1 MKEIF
6 LTADLHLGHEKT
18 ACVFTREDGTKLRP
32 FESAEHQ
39 DEVLVQNWN
48 AVVKTT
54 DKVYVLGD
62 VAMKAKDLKTMLR
75 LNGDKVLVAGNH
87 DIFGAK
93 ELLKYFRDVRAY
105 HVMDKILFSHIP
117 VHADSIGRFRA
128 NIHGHLHERV
138 VLLPCGKPD
147 PRYLCVS
154 VEQTGFTPVNYSEVL
169 ETVKHSEQYVLDY
182 NLESNFK
189 PKGNHAA

>member
-18 ACVFTREDGTKLRP
+18 ACVFTKEDGSKLRP
-32 FESAEHQ
+32 FVSAEHQ

-48 AVVKTT
+48 AVVKPT

-87 DIFGAK
+87 DNFGAK

-117 VHADSIGRFRA
+117 VHTDSIGRFRA
-128 NIHGHLHERV
+128 NIHGHLHEKV
-138 VLLPCGKPD
+138 VQLPCGKPD
-147 PRYLCVS
+147 PRYLCAS
-154 VEQTGFTPVNYSEVL
+154 VEQHDFAPVNYQAML
-169 ETVKHSEQYVLDY
+169 NKIINNEQNPL
-182 NLESNFK
+182 NLKSNFK

>member
-1 MKEIF
+1 MKEVF
-6 LTADLHLGHEKT
+6 LTADLHLGSEKT

-48 AVVKTT
+48 SVVKPT

-62 VAMKAKDLKTMLR
+62 VCMKAKDLKTMLR

-105 HVMDKILFSHIP
+105 HVMDRILFSHVP
-117 VHADSIGRFRA
+117 VHTDSIGRFRA

-138 VLLPCGKPD
+138 VQLACGKPD

-154 VEQTGFTPVNYSEVL
+154 VEQHEFSPVNYQALLDKLSNQEENL
-169 ETVKHSEQYVLDY
+169 GTVF
-182 NLESNFK
+182 N
-189 PKGNHAA
+189 

>member
-6 LTADLHLGHEKT
+6 LTADLHLGSEKT

-48 AVVKTT
+48 AVVKPK

-62 VAMKAKDLKTMLR
+62 VAMKAKDLKTVLR
-75 LNGDKVLVAGNH
+75 LNGDKVLVQGNH
-87 DIFGAK
+87 DCGFGAK

-105 HVMDKILFSHIP
+105 HVMDRILFSHIP
-117 VHADSIGRFRA
+117 VHTDSVVRFRA
-128 NIHGHLHERV
+128 NIHGHLHEKV
-138 VLLPCGKPD
+138 VQLRCGKPD
-147 PRYLCVS
+147 PRYFCVS
-154 VEQTGFTPVNYSEVL
+154 VEQCKFAPVNYQVL
-169 ETVKHSEQYVLDY
+169 LDK
-182 NLESNFK
+182 LSK
-189 PKGNHAA
+189 S

>member
-6 LTADLHLGHEKT
+6 LTADLHLGHQKT
-18 ACVFTREDGTKLRP
+18 ACGFTKEDGSKLRP
-32 FESAEHQ
+32 FDSAEHQ

-48 AVVKTT
+48 AVVKPT

-62 VAMKAKDLKTMLR
+62 VCMKAKDLKTILR
-75 LNGDKVLVAGNH
+75 LNGDKVLCLGNH
-87 DIFGAK
+87 DNLGAK
-93 ELLKYFRDVRAY
+93 ELLKYFRDIRAY

-117 VHADSIGRFRA
+117 VHTDSIGRFRA
-128 NIHGHLHERV
+128 NIHGHLHEKV
-138 VLLPCGKPD
+138 VQLACGKPD

-154 VEQTGFTPVNYSEVL
+154 VEQHEFSPVNYQVL
-169 ETVKHSEQYVLDY
+169 LDKVSKQEE
-182 NLESNFK
+182 NLVNIKSNFK

>member
-18 ACVFTREDGTKLRP
+18 ACVFTKEDGSKLRP
-32 FESAEHQ
+32 FDSAEHQ

-48 AVVKTT
+48 AVVKPT

-62 VAMKAKDLKTMLR
+62 VAMKAKDLKTILR
-75 LNGDKVLVAGNH
+75 LNGDKVLVLGNH
-87 DIFGAK
+87 DNFGAK

-117 VHADSIGRFRA
+117 VHTDSIGRFRA
-128 NIHGHLHERV
+128 NIHGHLHEKLV
-138 VLLPCGKPD
+138 QLPCGKPD
-147 PRYLCVS
+147 PRYFCVS

-169 ETVKHSEQYVLDY
+169 ETVKHNEQYVLDY

>member
-6 LTADLHLGHEKT
+6 LTADLHLGSEKT

-48 AVVKTT
+48 SVVKPT

-62 VAMKAKDLKTMLR
+62 VCMKAKDLKTMLR
-75 LNGDKVLVAGNH
+75 LNGDKVLVLGNH
-87 DIFGAK
+87 DNFGAK

-105 HVMDKILFSHIP
+105 HVMDRILFSHIP
-117 VHADSIGRFRA
+117 VHTDSVGRFRA

-138 VLLPCGKPD
+138 VQLACGKPD

-154 VEQTGFTPVNYSEVL
+154 VEQHEFSPVNYQAL
-169 ETVKHSEQYVLDY
+169 LDKLSKQEE
-182 NLESNFK
+182 NLGTEF
-189 PKGNHAA
+189 